1 MRQQSFSL
9 TRHHTVDDAIKKLN
23 KSQHQI
29 ILIKNNKNQLI
40 GTVTDGDV
48 RRSLLKNKNFE
59 SKLSEIM
66 NKKPFVVKEKISS
79 NYAKYL
85 MEKNEILQIPL
96 IDTNKKVIKI
106 YYWSEKKSK
115 DKNNLFFLL
124 AGGFGKRLWPLTRNI
139 PKPMIKINNTP
150 IIEHILQNAKNQG
163 IKNFYISVFYKKDKI
178 INHFKNKKEFKNIHY
193 THEKK
198 PLGTAGSLKL
208 LKKNQTSNH
217 SYEW

>member
-85 MEKNEILQIPL
+85 MEKNEILQ
-96 IDTNKKVIKI
+96 
-106 YYWSEKKSK
+106 
-115 DKNNLFFLL
+115 FL
-124 AGGFGKRLWPLTRNI
+124 
-139 PKPMIKINNTP
+139 
-150 IIEHILQNAKNQG
+150 
-163 IKNFYISVFYKKDKI
+163 
-178 INHFKNKKEFKNIHY
+178 
-193 THEKK
+193 
-198 PLGTAGSLKL
+198 
-208 LKKNQTSNH
+208 
-217 SYEW
+217 

>member
-124 AGGFGKRLWPLTRNI
+124 AGGFGIRLWPLTRNI
-139 PKPMIKINNTP
+139 PKPLIKINNTP

-163 IKNFYISVFYKKDKI
+163 IKNFYISVFYKKI
-178 INHFKNKKEFKNIHY
+178 
-193 THEKK
+193 
-198 PLGTAGSLKL
+198 KL
-208 LKKNQTSNH
+208 
-217 SYEW
+217 